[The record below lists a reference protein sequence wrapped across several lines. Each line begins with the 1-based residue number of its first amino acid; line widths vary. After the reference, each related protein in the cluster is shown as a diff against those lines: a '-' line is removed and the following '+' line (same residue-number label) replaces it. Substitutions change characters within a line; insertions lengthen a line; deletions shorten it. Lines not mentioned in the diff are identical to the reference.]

1 MLECWNADSIKR
13 PTFSD
18 MVQNLSHEVDQLP
31 DFAIATI

>member
-1 MLECWNADSIKR
+1 MMKCWDADSKNR

-18 MVQNLSHEVDQLP
+18 VVQHLAHELDQFS

>member
-1 MLECWNADSIKR
+1 MMECWNADSKNR

-18 MVQNLSHEVDQLP
+18 VVKNLAHEVDQLP